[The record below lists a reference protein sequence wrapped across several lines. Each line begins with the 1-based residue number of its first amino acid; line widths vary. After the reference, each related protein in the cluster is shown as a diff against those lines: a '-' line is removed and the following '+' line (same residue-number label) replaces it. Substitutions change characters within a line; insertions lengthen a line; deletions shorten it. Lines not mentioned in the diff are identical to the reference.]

1 MDPANPMT
9 VHTSIGRVW
18 SVSEGVA
25 DAKSR
30 ASRAALLA
38 NHGHYDV
45 DGPSRPPSSGRV
57 SGILAHV
64 LGQDRVHRGRD
75 NAQVREGEGSWI
87 DHVVFLH

>member
-38 NHGHYDV
+38 KRRNR
-45 DGPSRPPSSGRV
+45 SRLVLDLV
-57 SGILAHV
+57 STGW
-64 LGQDRVHRGRD
+64 DRYAEVVTRWM
-75 NAQVREGEGSWI
+75 RERRHTSLPEFNMKMIISFPI
-87 DHVVFLH
+87 AFIAKF